1 MTASGGEVSG
11 NVATGQVLQLVSG
24 STVHASFPIVI
35 YGDVSGD
42 GAVTSKDLLL
52 AQKHILGVSAL
63 SGAYLKAADSGKDG
77 KVTSADLLRTQKQI
91 LGITSPIL

>member
-1 MTASGGEVSG
+1 MCIRDSTG
-11 NVATGQVLQLVSG
+11 NVATGQVLQLLAG
-24 STVHASFPIVI
+24 DTVHASIPIVI

-52 AQKHILGVSAL
+52 AQKHILGVASL
-63 SGAYLKAADSGKDG
+63 SGAYLKAADSGKNG
-77 KVTSADLLRTQKQI
+77 TLTSSDLLRTQKQI

>member
-1 MTASGGEVSG
+1 MLCVVGV
-11 NVATGQVLQLVSG
+11 VLLRG
-24 STVHASFPIVI
+24 LLCGFFGPGF
-35 YGDVSGD
+35 GDVSGD

-52 AQKHILGVSAL
+52 AQKHILGVASL

-77 KVTSADLLRTQKQI
+77 TLTSSDLLRTQKQI